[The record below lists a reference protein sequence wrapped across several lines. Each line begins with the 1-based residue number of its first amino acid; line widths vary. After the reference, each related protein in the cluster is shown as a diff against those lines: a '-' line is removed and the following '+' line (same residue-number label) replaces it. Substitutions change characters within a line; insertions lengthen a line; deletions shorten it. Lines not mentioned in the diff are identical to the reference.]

1 MRAAPAPLIRTDT
14 RLDLALDLKHKAEPS
29 PITPRAHW
37 QAPLKPPG
45 NLDPKRTL
53 KRTESYGKA
62 RPLGPTTSIG
72 GVKSHQQTRDTIQVV
87 NIPPFDHPHEDDD
100 NVGLD
105 SDTLSIAGRQDVD
118 AYVGAFLEEAR
129 LAKTESVFEIVPNI
143 EMIIEGGRHIEVW
156 DAKPDLCARINGCV
170 SLSRKTMRAL
180 VDGRNIEIVLRG
192 IAVTASTVENPRRCE
207 NNHYDAANPQWHVGG
222 LSGGQQVEG
231 RAVWFGNGTT
241 ELNRARLDEFN
252 VPFHIDIPLG
262 LLQARRDRVIVVGA
276 SAIFGSTHR
285 PDVVRR
291 VETEV
296 LRLTLSNLC
305 SSDVMIPMWR

>member
-1 MRAAPAPLIRTDT
+1 MRAIPAPLIRTDT
-14 RLDLALDLKHKAEPS
+14 RLDLALDLKHNAEPS
-29 PITPRAHW
+29 PITPRAQW
-37 QAPLKPPG
+37 QAPLRPTG
-45 NLDPKRTL
+45 HLDPKRTL
-53 KRTESYGKA
+53 KRTESYGKTG
-62 RPLGPTTSIG
+62 PLGPTMSIG
-72 GVKSHQQTRDTIQVV
+72 GVKPHRQTRDSVKVV

-105 SDTLSIAGRQDVD
+105 FETLGIARQDVNG
-118 AYVGAFLEEAR
+118 YVGAYMNEAR

-143 EMIIEGGRHIEVW
+143 DMIIEGGQHIEVW
-156 DAKPDLCARINGCV
+156 DAKPDLN
-170 SLSRKTMRAL
+170 RKTMRAL
-180 VDGRNIEIVLRG
+180 VDGRAVEIVLRG

-231 RAVWFGNGTT
+231 RAVWFENGATG
-241 ELNRARLDEFN
+241 LNRARIDEFN

-262 LLQARRDRVIVVGA
+262 LLQARRDRVVVVGA

>member
-1 MRAAPAPLIRTDT
+1 MRATPAPLIRTNT
-14 RLDLALDLKHKAEPS
+14 RLELALDLKHNADPS
-29 PITPRAHW
+29 PITPRADW
-37 QAPLKPPG
+37 QAPFKPTG
-45 NLDPKRTL
+45 NVDPKRTL
-53 KRTESYGKA
+53 KRTESLGKP

-72 GVKSHQQTRDTIQVV
+72 GVKSHQQARDSFKLVS
-87 NIPPFDHPHEDDD
+87 IPLFERPHEDDD

-105 SDTLSIAGRQDVD
+105 FETLGIARQEGDG
-118 AYVGAFLEEAR
+118 YVGAYLDEAR

-143 EMIIEGGRHIEVW
+143 EMIIEGGRHIELW
-156 DAKPDLCARINGCV
+156 DARPDLCARVNGIV
-170 SLSRKTMRAL
+170 SLSRKTMRTL
-180 VDGRNIEIVLRG
+180 VDGRAVEIVLRG

-207 NNHYDAANPQWHVGG
+207 NNHYDSGNPQWHVGG
-222 LSGGQQVEG
+222 LSGGQQAEG
-231 RAVWFGNGTT
+231 RAVCFGNGQSG
-241 ELNRARLDEFN
+241 LNRARDEFN

-305 SSDVMIPMWR
+305 SSDLMIPMWR

>member
-1 MRAAPAPLIRTDT
+1 MRAAPAPVIRTDT
-14 RLDLALDLKHKAEPS
+14 RLDLALDLKHNADPS
-29 PITPRAHW
+29 PITPRADW
-37 QAPLKPPG
+37 QVPLKPTR
-45 NLDPKRTL
+45 NIDPKRTL
-53 KRTESYGKA
+53 KRTESVGKP

-72 GVKSHQQTRDTIQVV
+72 GVKSHQQTRDNFKVV
-87 NIPPFDHPHEDDD
+87 SIHEDDD
-100 NVGLD
+100 NVGLGFE
-105 SDTLSIAGRQDVD
+105 TLGISRQDVD
-118 AYVGAFLEEAR
+118 GYVGAYLDEAK

-143 EMIIEGGRHIEVW
+143 EMIIEGGRHIELW
-156 DAKPDLCARINGCV
+156 DAKPN
-170 SLSRKTMRAL
+170 LSRKTMRTL
-180 VDGRNIEIVLRG
+180 VDGRAVEIILRG

-207 NNHYDAANPQWHVGG
+207 NNHYDSANPQWHVGG

-231 RAVWFGNGTT
+231 RAVCFGNGAAG
-241 ELNRARLDEFN
+241 LNRARDDFN

-262 LLQARRDRVIVVGA
+262 LLQARRDRVIAIGA

-305 SSDVMIPMWR
+305 SDDVMIPMWR